1 MSTDPARQRAWQLF
15 GCRDLDAIFRGA
27 PKTLLP
33 WPRLPR
39 SKHGPSAPSAA
50 HVLSEP
56 PALAEVD
63 PRELWAT
70 QPWVIRHHA
79 AYYLT
84 GEWERT
90 GRTSADQHAIANR
103 YPLVLADPRGRLT
116 ILTGHHRSLA
126 ALIEGRPVTVRVA
139 PKHADTSVAVL
150 PLLTIDRRSTIDD
163 ANDADPAAVAELIR
177 AGHRVH
183 VPSLTSASAVLHALG
198 LDPTEIRDRLTV
210 ASGRAGEASLNE
222 EI

>member
-1 MSTDPARQRAWQLF
+1 M
-15 GCRDLDAIFRGA
+15 
-27 PKTLLP
+27 
-33 WPRLPR
+33 
-39 SKHGPSAPSAA
+39 
-50 HVLSEP
+50 LSEP

-70 QPWVIRHHA
+70 QPWVVRHHV

-103 YPLVLADPRGRLT
+103 YPLVLAAPRGRLT

-126 ALIEGRPVTVRVA
+126 ALIEGRPVTVRVS
-139 PKHADTSVAVL
+139 PTHADTPVAVL
-150 PLLTIDRRSTIDD
+150 PLLTVDRRSTIDAAD
-163 ANDADPAAVAELIR
+163 DTDPATVAELIR

-183 VPSLTSASAVLHALG
+183 LPSLTTASAVLHSVG
-198 LDPTEIRDRLTV
+198 LKPAEIRDRLTV
-210 ASGRAGEASLNE
+210 AGGRA
-222 EI
+222 